1 MTLSVLRSEKTE
13 EGPIHLSGSPC
24 AGQRNPHCSLLQVL
38 KKKKKNPQIN
48 KKQVFSRN
56 YNPGGDGFGRMR
68 ELKFFGF
75 REIYIIKAKFHLHP
89 SQFSLKFLHLTSML
103 LHIYCE
109 SCAEEERALVLA
121 IPLKSCKSLGR
132 LLDLSPSF
140 LALVSLYIKC
150 A

>member
-1 MTLSVLRSEKTE
+1 MTLYSGLKKQKRVPSISLALHVLVRGTLTVHYYK
-13 EGPIHLSGSPC
+13 C
-24 AGQRNPHCSLLQVL
+24 L
-38 KKKKKNPQIN
+38 KKKNKNPQIN